1 MRGNETVMYLEPHHN
16 PGWLYLLEEQMD
28 GRIKPGFEIKRIYVD
43 VRRAVI
49 AMPSL
54 SIGA

>member
-1 MRGNETVMYLEPHHN
+1 MYLEPHHN

-49 AMPSL
+49 AMPSW